1 MTDINEVNEDENV
14 DVAEKQYSSAN
25 SEKCWRNLVGF
36 WLLGLC
42 NNYPYVIMLSA
53 AFDLLHS
60 DYHEDP
66 NPSNSSCPR
75 NDSMCNSVSTG
86 AILLAD
92 IIPSLL
98 IKVVA
103 PFIAIN
109 THARVMIAVTLC
121 AMSFIITSFSVSHWM
136 TFLGVICAA
145 LSSGLGEVTFLS
157 YSSFFDKNVVST
169 WASGTGGAGVIGA
182 LSYASLKAFFDT
194 RPTLQ
199 IMLVMPVITALTFW
213 ILIRH
218 PQSKRLNC
226 RELCR
231 CSAEAKPILEGEID
245 MATKEYVRKPSSY
258 TLKEKISLTKMEL
271 LYFKNASNWLCH
283 KVQYR
288 WYQVDYQV
296 GVLISR
302 SSVNIL
308 KVNKLW
314 ILPILQ
320 FINVIF
326 LLFNVYYA
334 FLPNIWIVFAIIFYE
349 GLLGG
354 CSYVNT
360 FYKITV
366 EVAEKDREFSMGVA
380 SVGDSVGIA
389 LAGIVS
395 LPVHEVLC
403 KLPAY
408 M

>member
-109 THARVMIAVTLC
+109 TQ
-121 AMSFIITSFSVSHWM
+121 
-136 TFLGVICAA
+136 
-145 LSSGLGEVTFLS
+145 
-157 YSSFFDKNVVST
+157 NVVST

-258 TLKEKISLTKMEL
+258 TLKEKISLTKPLLKYMLPLGLVYFAEYFINQGLMEL